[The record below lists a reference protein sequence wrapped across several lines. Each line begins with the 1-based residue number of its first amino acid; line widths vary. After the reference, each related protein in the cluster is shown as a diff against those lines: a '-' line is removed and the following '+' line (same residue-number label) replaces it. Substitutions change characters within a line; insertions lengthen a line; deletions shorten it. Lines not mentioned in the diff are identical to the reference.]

1 MARSTPAW
9 PGRRHQPAGCHWRRC
24 WRAAPRAHA
33 CWRCTRGKTAPAPRL
48 QHTRT
53 RAASVRFPLSL
64 PSTWPDGGAPAP
76 DQVLLRSTERRPLL
90 AALRPRTAA
99 LSARSSHGARV
110 ARAVVTLDGA
120 GSNAAEL
127 RRAHTATHVRRLFPP
142 RAALAAPDGAA
153 ANHDGAHTP
162 RVCARRA
169 RTTTERLLR
178 YNTATHRGPPLQCG
192 KELLARARRD
202 RAAGCSRN

>member
-120 GSNAAEL
+120 GSNAAE
-127 RRAHTATHVRRLFPP
+127 RTRPHTCAASSHPGRLLPHRMGRPP
-142 RAALAAPDGAA
+142 TTTGRTRLG
-153 ANHDGAHTP
+153 
-162 RVCARRA
+162 CAR
-169 RTTTERLLR
+169 
-178 YNTATHRGPPLQCG
+178 GG
-192 KELLARARRD
+192 RARR
-202 RAAGCSRN
+202 RRGCSGTTQRRIAGRRCSAARSFWREPAGTAPQAARATR